1 MMFRFW
7 HFREFSYLQ
16 LAKAAIQ
23 IAHAMMS
30 VAIGWQ
36 VYDITGST
44 LQLGYVGLVLF
55 LSAFVVAFF
64 AGDFADR
71 HDNVVVLRIVVLL
84 MTLCEIALY
93 FHSKFDAANLP
104 LLYLILACSG
114 AVKSFGGPASAAILA
129 KLVPAND
136 LVRAIAFNSTIW
148 QACTI
153 TGPMLGGFVYGFSG
167 SSQSVFL
174 LCAVLS
180 GIGCMSLMLIKPK
193 GRPEVISHE
202 PILVRLAEGL
212 RYVRSNRILL
222 GAISL
227 DLFAV
232 LLGGAVALMPA
243 IAKDV
248 LHAGPETLG
257 YLRSAPAVGAV
268 VVAWWLS
275 MKPIRGRAG
284 SKMFWSVAGFGVAT
298 CVFGLARDVWT
309 AWLALA
315 VIGGT
320 DMISVVIRLTLV
332 TARTPENLRGRVSSV
347 SQVFIGASNELGEFE
362 SGVTAHWFGT
372 VPAVI
377 IGGIGTVC
385 VVFYWK
391 KIFPELFAADEL

>member
-1 MMFRFW
+1 MIFRFW

-23 IAHAMMS
+23 IGHAMMS

-64 AGDFADR
+64 AGDVADR
-71 HDNVVVLRIVVLL
+71 HDNVLVVRIIVLL
-84 MTLCEIALY
+84 TTLCDVALY
-93 FHSKFDAANLP
+93 AHSKLDAANLP
-104 LLYLILACSG
+104 VLYLILACAG
-114 AVKSFGGPASAAILA
+114 AVKSFGGPSSAAILP
-129 KLVPAND
+129 KLVPANE

-153 TGPMLGGFVYGFSG
+153 AGPMIGGLVYGYTG
-167 SSQSVFL
+167 SSQAVFL
-174 LCAVLS
+174 LCATLS
-180 GIGCMSLMLIKPK
+180 GLALLCLMLIKCK
-193 GRPEVISHE
+193 GRPDVISHE
-202 PILVRLAEGL
+202 PIMTRLAEGI
-212 RYVRSNRILL
+212 RYVRSNRMLL

-257 YLRSAPAVGAV
+257 YLRSAPAIGAV

-275 MKPIRGRAG
+275 VKPIRRRAG
-284 SKMFWSVAGFGVAT
+284 MKMFWAVAGFGLAT
-298 CVFGLARDVWT
+298 CAFGMARDVWT

-315 VIGGT
+315 MIGGT
-320 DMISVVIRLTLV
+320 DMVSVVIRHTLV

-377 IGGIGTVC
+377 IGGIGTLF
-385 VVFYWK
+385 VVVYWK
-391 KIFPELFAADEL
+391 RIFPELFAADEL